1 MALLDEADRRNGY
14 YHRHLLTEL
23 GDIELAVPR
32 TRRFAP
38 IAVVRGYARRP
49 EQVDRMILACFVLG
63 LSVRKSLPSRRRGSA
78 KRCCRSSGARFMAPF
93 S

>member
-1 MALLDEADRRNGY
+1 MAMLYEAGRRNGY

-38 IAVVRGYARRP
+38 IAVGVSGILCKASRVSWFESLAR
-49 EQVDRMILACFVLG
+49 
-63 LSVRKSLPSRRRGSA
+63 
-78 KRCCRSSGARFMAPF
+78 
-93 S
+93 